1 MKTKKFN
8 KRLALNKKTIADLND
23 SQKDAVYG
31 GDLASKLFSACCPT
45 AHTCFNS
52 CGGTA
57 CESVC
62 GSDPCCTQPL

>member
-8 KRLALNKKTIADLND
+8 KRLALNKKTIADLNN
-23 SQKDAVYG
+23 SQMDAVYG
-31 GDLASKLFSACCPT
+31 GDLGSKPFTVCCPT
-45 AHTCFNS
+45 ELTCFNS

-62 GSDPCCTQPL
+62 NSLPCCDHTH